1 MRKLL
6 GAEKIG
12 DNCARAST
20 GLRKAPVLTRQNG
33 KPHDSQSIGEYT
45 EESCLEGT
53 ISPGLSP
60 TLIPLNKS

>member
-20 GLRKAPVLTRQNG
+20 GPRKAPVLTRQNG
-33 KPHDSQSIGEYT
+33 KPHDSQSVGQSTQKSLASEA
-45 EESCLEGT
+45 T
-53 ISPGLSP
+53 ISP
-60 TLIPLNKS
+60 